1 MFALALA
8 ARGSNGPSVTNLGK
22 KPSQSSSSGSPP
34 GASLS
39 SGNRGWRRAHA
50 QIRMSGLSGSKAT
63 QFSACIRAH
72 GVPNCPDPNAQG
84 VISLSGSDASL
95 PLAPQFQAA
104 SKVCRSE
111 IHLRTAP
118 PSAVQQAE
126 GLAELL
132 KYSQCM
138 RSHGL
143 TNFPDPD
150 DLRWRRQPPGQRRP
164 RRGRSELAGLPERS
178 ERLREPPAGR
188 PGSRS
193 VSAASRSSQ
202 APSVEPSVERPEP
215 PSPRFSRRHLAV
227 AAALIVVLVVVVVA
241 IADPFGSGGADG
253 SEVNDGATTLA
264 TIKQQS
270 LFSQTASS
278 GTLGFAGSY
287 RVING
292 VLGTLTWL
300 PSVGQSIPQ
309 GSVLYRVNGAPVI
322 LLTGNV
328 PVYRALSVG
337 LTGVDVEQLNGD
349 LVALGYATPSQ
360 LSPSS
365 DDFSAA
371 TTGAVEA
378 LQKHLGVTR
387 TGTLSLGQAVLL
399 PVRRLRVTAVTGAL
413 GAGAGRGSPLL
424 AGSSA
429 RRVVSL
435 QLDAA
440 EQSEVAVGDHV
451 TITLPDN
458 STTPASCHRS
468 APSRAPARAADR
480 RPCR

>member
-1 MFALALA
+1 M
-8 ARGSNGPSVTNLGK
+8 
-22 KPSQSSSSGSPP
+22 
-34 GASLS
+34 
-39 SGNRGWRRAHA
+39 
-50 QIRMSGLSGSKAT
+50 
-63 QFSACIRAH
+63 
-72 GVPNCPDPNAQG
+72 
-84 VISLSGSDASL
+84 
-95 PLAPQFQAA
+95 
-104 SKVCRSE
+104 
-111 IHLRTAP
+111 
-118 PSAVQQAE
+118 
-126 GLAELL
+126 
-132 KYSQCM
+132 
-138 RSHGL
+138 
-143 TNFPDPD
+143 
-150 DLRWRRQPPGQRRP
+150 
-164 RRGRSELAGLPERS
+164 
-178 ERLREPPAGR
+178 
-188 PGSRS
+188 
-193 VSAASRSSQ
+193 SAASRSSL

-241 IADPFGSGGADG
+241 IADPFGSGGAGG
-253 SEVNDGATTLA
+253 SEVNDGGTTLA

-292 VLGTLTWL
+292 ASGTLTWL
-300 PSVGQSIPQ
+300 PSVGQIIPQ

-387 TGTLSLGQAVLL
+387 TGTLSLGQAVFL
-399 PVRRLRVTAVTGAL
+399 PVRRLRVTAVTAAL

-458 STTPASCHRS
+458 STTPGVVSSIGTVASSGQSGGSPTVPVTVRPLDPSATGSIDQAPVVVAITTGSVSNALVVPVDALLALSGGGYAVEEVSHAGVHRLVAVALGLFDDADGLVQVTGS
-468 APSRAPARAADR
+468 GIAAGQRVVVPSL
-480 RPCR
+480 